1 MSGDTAPPE
10 PVYGAK
16 RVGASSNA
24 DVAAAV
30 TDPHN
35 PELDGVLARLDRQN
49 VWLDTTPPQ
58 PGRTDTLTTMYF
70 DLRSAPYSGRLDLF
84 SVRVGGGEVEGT
96 VQGLTLVT
104 VRLRKGSVVGL
115 EMNDPAVFTPDD
127 PSAIPSSV
135 PSGD

>member
-1 MSGDTAPPE
+1 
-10 PVYGAK
+10 
-16 RVGASSNA
+16 
-24 DVAAAV
+24 
-30 TDPHN
+30 
-35 PELDGVLARLDRQN
+35 
-49 VWLDTTPPQ
+49 
-58 PGRTDTLTTMYF
+58 
-70 DLRSAPYSGRLDLF
+70 
-84 SVRVGGGEVEGT
+84 